1 MRGQTQATRLAGLAS
16 LLAVSLFWA
25 SAARAADSTPPQI
38 QHTPIARA
46 APPSIKLTARI
57 LDESKVFPQLFFRSD
72 GAAYEAPIDL
82 KRVRG
87 SKDLYEA
94 LLPVK
99 PGALEYYIECFD
111 EFGNGPA
118 HDGTAAAP
126 HKVEVEASPDARVG
140 AGPTARD
147 ERLPLPDATPLEPPP
162 LERAPDAAANAAQ
175 EPHRPL
181 TTTLET
187 TEGLSADE
195 PLSQKQALYHSLLLP
210 GWGQLRTGRRVRG
223 AAFAAATGVALIASI
238 LLVARAKQANDLYE
252 GAPPSVRA
260 AAFNQANSYA
270 HSRDVA
276 LGLTALLWTGNA
288 FEAWFG
294 YGKTDPW

>member
-1 MRGQTQATRLAGLAS
+1 MRTTILATVATWLARLAILPLIS
-16 LLAVSLFWA
+16 LLWA
-25 SAARAADSTPPQI
+25 GAARASDSSPPQI

-46 APPSIKLTARI
+46 APPSIKVTARI
-57 LDESKVFPQLFFRSD
+57 ADESKVFPQLFFRSG

-99 PGALEYYIECFD
+99 PGSLGYYIECFD

-118 HDGTAAAP
+118 HDGTAEAP
-126 HKVEVEASPDARVG
+126 HKVEVDASPDA
-140 AGPTARD
+140 PTEEKA
-147 ERLPLPDATPLEPPP
+147 ERLPLPDATALEPPP
-162 LERAPDAAANAAQ
+162 LERAPDARANAAQ
-175 EPHRPL
+175 EPNRPL

-187 TEGLSADE
+187 TESPSAVE
-195 PLSQKQALYHSLLLP
+195 PLSQRQALYHSLLLP

-238 LLVARAKQANDLYE
+238 LLVARAKQADDLYE

-260 AAFNQANSYA
+260 AAFEQANSYA
-270 HSRDVA
+270 RSRNVA